1 MKSLTYIN
9 LSYNQLSGKGIRG
22 ILLLKNVIFLNLG
35 YNRIAVL
42 PDVAF
47 VEMHS
52 LKCLLLNNNKLE
64 SILFIRELPE
74 LNTLVLS
81 NNLISS
87 IPENAFELCTKLRKI
102 SLLLLIPVLI
112 SRGHNQLSEFPNV
125 FSIPYLKE
133 LNLNSNRISS
143 IPDAITALKHLALL
157 DLGNNL
163 IENIESLMILSSV
176 PVGVGFSI
184 NE

>member
-1 MKSLTYIN
+1 MTYIN

-22 ILLLKNVIFLNLG
+22 ILLLKNVVFLNLG

-42 PDVAF
+42 PDVSF
-47 VEMHS
+47 VEMRS

-64 SILFIRELPE
+64 GIMFIRELPE
-74 LNTLVLS
+74 LNTLILS
-81 NNLISS
+81 NNQIAS
-87 IPENAFELCTKLRKI
+87 IPTNAFELCTKLRKI
-102 SLLLLIPVLI
+102 SLSLFFSHLIC
-112 SRGHNQLSEFPNV
+112 RGHNQLTEFPNV

-143 IPDAITALKHLALL
+143 IPDAITALKHLTLL

-163 IENIESLMILSSV
+163 IESIESLTILRSV
-176 PVGVGFSI
+176 EVCLI
-184 NE
+184 D

>member
-1 MKSLTYIN
+1 MTYIN

-22 ILLLKNVIFLNLG
+22 ILLLKNVVFLNLG
-35 YNRIAVL
+35 YNRIGML
-42 PDVAF
+42 PEVAF
-47 VEMHS
+47 VEMHN

-74 LNTLVLS
+74 LNTLILS
-81 NNLISS
+81 NNLIST
-87 IPENAFELCTKLRKI
+87 IPANAFELCTKLRKI
-102 SLLLLIPVLI
+102 SLFFFFSFLIF
-112 SRGHNQLSEFPNV
+112 RGHNQLSEFPNV

-143 IPDAITALKHLALL
+143 IPDAITGLKHLTLL

-163 IENIESLMILSSV
+163 IENIESLTILCSV
-176 PVGVGFSI
+176 SVYMVDWDDM
-184 NE
+184 